1 MKPPLLTS
9 PAPPLAR
16 PGAVLLVAL
25 LAGCSAAPDP
35 TGSAPSQLLS
45 SEPDLPPAHGRTNL
59 LLVTIDTLRVDRM
72 GAYGNPRDTTPW
84 FDALASE
91 GALFERVYAQR
102 GSTWPSLV
110 SILASQHPVT
120 HGVRHNGQKLQG
132 DPATLAHALGAQGYH
147 CGAVLTNASD
157 LGWQGFDDLRAVM
170 QEPRDVVAADQALQW
185 LEQFGDQPFFLWVH
199 LVAPHDPYQPSPEHM
214 GFVDPGY
221 RGPVD
226 GSVASTTRLLFG
238 EGPVAG
244 DDREQLLALYD
255 GEVAWSDAQLGR
267 LLEDLKGRGLLDHT
281 LVAVSSDHGEELL
294 DRQRYPFHNASIYEG
309 SLRLP
314 LALRLPGAVPPGTR
328 HPELA
333 ASLDIAPTLL
343 ELLDAPIPDSF
354 EGRSLVPLLQGEPF
368 DAQPVFSELED
379 AVLSVRTPDWRY
391 VHNPGGHNP
400 ALVPNGHIQ
409 QAGLSI
415 DGLHNQLDIAPT
427 ELYSLIA
434 DPLEQRDLAARDPQ
448 RVAAMAGLIQAFEQS
463 TGWRLDGAAPAQP
476 LDPELRARLEAM
488 GYVLP

>member
-1 MKPPLLTS
+1 MQSTPPS
-9 PAPPLAR
+9 PPALCPAR
-16 PGAVLLVAL
+16 LRSLMLSSL
-25 LAGCSAAPDP
+25 LAGCSTAPEPPPPVQP
-35 TGSAPSQLLS
+35 TLAS
-45 SEPDLPPAHGRTNL
+45 SELTTAPAHGRTNL
-59 LLVTIDTLRVDRM
+59 LLVTIDTLRADRM
-72 GAYGNPRDTTPW
+72 GAYGNARDTSPW
-84 FDALASE
+84 FDAVAAD

-132 DPATLAHALGAQGYH
+132 DPATLAHALGAQGYR

-170 QEPRDVVAADQALQW
+170 EEPRDEQATDQALHW

-199 LVAPHDPYQPSPEHM
+199 LVAPHDPYQPSPAYM

-221 RGPVD
+221 HGPVD
-226 GSVASTTRLLFG
+226 GSVASNTRLLFG
-238 EGPVAG
+238 EGPVPE

-314 LALRLPGAVPPGTR
+314 LALRLPGVVPAGGR
-328 HPELA
+328 HPELT

-343 ELLDAPIPDSF
+343 ELLGTPVPDSF
-354 EGRSLVPLLQGEPF
+354 EGRSLVPLLRDEPF
-368 DAQPVFSELED
+368 EVQAVFSELED

-391 VHNPGGHNP
+391 VHNPGGHSP
-400 ALVPNGHIQ
+400 ALVPSGHIQ
-409 QAGLSI
+409 QAGLTI
-415 DGLHNQLDIAPT
+415 DGLHNQLDIAPA
-427 ELYSLIA
+427 ELYSLVA

-448 RVAAMAGLIQAFEQS
+448 RVAAMAELIQAFEQT
-463 TGWRLDGAAPAQP
+463 TGWRLGGAAPAQP
-476 LDPELRARLEAM
+476 LDPALRAKLEAM